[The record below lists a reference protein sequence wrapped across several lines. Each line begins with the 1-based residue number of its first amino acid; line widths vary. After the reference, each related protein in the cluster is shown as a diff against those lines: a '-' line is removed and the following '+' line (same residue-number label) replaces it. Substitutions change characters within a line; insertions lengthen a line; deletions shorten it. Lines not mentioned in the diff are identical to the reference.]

1 MQADPSHFAIDPN
14 GATKMQQ
21 AAATTSSRTRP
32 AELEPRRLSSHELLR
47 GDRRIVI
54 EHGEARY
61 TLLLTR
67 NDKLI
72 LVK

>member
-1 MQADPSHFAIDPN
+1 MPQAE
-14 GATKMQQ
+14 
-21 AAATTSSRTRP
+21 ATTLPRSRP
-32 AELEPRRLSSHELLR
+32 AELEPRRLSSRDLLR

-54 EHGEARY
+54 EHGDARY

>member
-1 MQADPSHFAIDPN
+1 MHQSTNTLAN
-14 GATKMQQ
+14 
-21 AAATTSSRTRP
+21 TTSRSTQIP
-32 AELEPRRLSSHELLR
+32 PRRLSSNELLQ

-61 TLLLTR
+61 TLLVTR

>member
-1 MQADPSHFAIDPN
+1 MTPPIVSSSS
-14 GATKMQQ
+14 GAKGV
-21 AAATTSSRTRP
+21 ASGA
-32 AELEPRRLSSHELLR
+32 EPRSLRSTELLK
-47 GDRRIVI
+47 GARRIVI

-61 TLLLTR
+61 TLLVTR